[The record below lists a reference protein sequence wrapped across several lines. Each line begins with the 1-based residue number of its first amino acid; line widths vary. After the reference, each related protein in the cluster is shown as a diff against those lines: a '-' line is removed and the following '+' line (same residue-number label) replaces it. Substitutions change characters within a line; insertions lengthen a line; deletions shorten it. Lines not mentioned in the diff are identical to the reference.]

1 MSQGPAEAAF
11 DMEIGVYDPHKRSF
25 IQSSMN
31 SHMRL
36 SSGTPA
42 KLEYASLSFLVKEE
56 HLEKPLYI
64 FFRALNFTD
73 DGTGHKA
80 NEGCLTL
87 YMRLNSSST
96 YLLVALIHPSQFPMK
111 FTTSN
116 SLKKD

>member
-87 YMRLNSSST
+87 YMEAEFKLNLPACRSD
-96 YLLVALIHPSQFPMK
+96 PS
-111 FTTSN
+111 
-116 SLKKD
+116 